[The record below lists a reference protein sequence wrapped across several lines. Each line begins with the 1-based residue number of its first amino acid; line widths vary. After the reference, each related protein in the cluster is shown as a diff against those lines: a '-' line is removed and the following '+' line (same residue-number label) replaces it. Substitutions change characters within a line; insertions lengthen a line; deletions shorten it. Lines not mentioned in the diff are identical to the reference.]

1 MPLSAQ
7 TRSTTTGKVSYARP
21 QRCNWPGCRAV
32 LAHDHGS
39 PVCSCHVARYRLE
52 HDRNGNELVLHLLLS
67 AYPDAVDLTVVL
79 HATPEAVK
87 NRVRYLRRR
96 GYAITGLA
104 HGYRL
109 ELPVLPAPQAR
120 LKRLTIMA

>member
-1 MPLSAQ
+1 M
-7 TRSTTTGKVSYARP
+7 TTTRP
-21 QRCNWPGCRAV
+21 QRCTWPGCRAV
-32 LAHDHGS
+32 LAHDNPS